1 MEVNIS
7 LCFPTLST
15 TQQAKLVR
23 STFRASGIG
32 MIETANS
39 WIRDPERFKARVTIN
54 GLENLQKALE
64 GSKGVILLGMHFST
78 LDLCGAILSNHIG
91 FDVMYRRNKNELLEA
106 IMTRGRE
113 KNFPLAIQRDDIRS
127 VLKSLKKGHAVWYG
141 PDQDYGRKHSIFAPF
156 FGNDTATIK
165 ATARIARISGSPII
179 VFMHRRSE
187 DDQRYIID
195 LSEPLEG
202 FPTENELADATLI
215 NSLIERA
222 IEKAPE
228 QYWWVHRRFKTRP
241 EGESRPY

>member
-1 MEVNIS
+1 MADAE
-7 LCFPTLST
+7 
-15 TQQAKLVR
+15 
-23 STFRASGIG
+23 
-32 MIETANS
+32 
-39 WIRDPERFKARVTIN
+39 
-54 GLENLQKALE
+54 
-64 GSKGVILLGMHFST
+64 
-78 LDLCGAILSNHIG
+78 
-91 FDVMYRRNKNELLEA
+91 RNKNELLEA